1 VERWPDLVAVV
12 HRRLNMSLT
21 NCPERTFANDN
32 LVGGAV
38 AGAALTTAVG
48 RDGGTCL
55 AATSFTCLLIA
66 FGFCFST
73 LTTAGR
79 GAGGATDGTGSGG
92 AGIISANGA
101 GGGTIVGRRVSMTT
115 RSGGCCNEA
124 MRMTGLLVSSAV
136 ASINNGGSNQF
147 AASNNTSSDVPTQAM
162 YRPIGMTVSADQPGG
177 RANALIPDN
186 P

>member
-1 VERWPDLVAVV
+1 ML
-12 HRRLNMSLT
+12 
-21 NCPERTFANDN
+21 ANDN

-38 AGAALTTAVG
+38 AAGTALATTAVG
-48 RDGGTCL
+48 RDAGTCL

-66 FGFCFST
+66 FGFCFSA

-79 GAGGATDGTGSGG
+79 RASGATGGTGGGGASG
-92 AGIISANGA
+92 IVSANGA
-101 GGGTIVGRRVSMTT
+101 RGGTIVGRLVSMTT

-162 YRPIGMTVSADQPGG
+162 YRPIGMTVSAAQPGASK
-177 RANALIPDN
+177 RPNS
-186 P
+186 